1 MLFTAQKDVEEEKIK
16 INYINYINYF
26 FALKKNFIYFIN
38 TVLTS
43 FLRSN
48 ELINQLN

>member
-16 INYINYINYF
+16 INYINYF
-26 FALKKNFIYFIN
+26 FALKKDFNYFMNTFI
-38 TVLTS
+38 TS

>member
-1 MLFTAQKDVEEEKIK
+1 MFFTAQKDVEEEKIK
-16 INYINYINYF
+16 INYF
-26 FALKKNFIYFIN
+26 FALKKDFNYFMN
-38 TVLTS
+38 TFLTS

>member
-16 INYINYINYF
+16 NNPIRYS
-26 FALKKNFIYFIN
+26 FALKNDYIYFIN
-38 TVLTS
+38 TLFTS

>member
-16 INYINYINYF
+16 NNHINF
-26 FALKKNFIYFIN
+26 FFTLKIDFIYFMN
-38 TVLTS
+38 TFLTS

>member
-1 MLFTAQKDVEEEKIK
+1 MFFTAQKDVEEEKIK
-16 INYINYINYF
+16 NNYINYF
-26 FALKKNFIYFIN
+26 FTLKKDFIYFVN
-38 TVLTS
+38 TLLTS

>member
-1 MLFTAQKDVEEEKIK
+1 MFFTAQKDVEEEKIK
-16 INYINYINYF
+16 INFINYF
-26 FALKKNFIYFIN
+26 FALKKDFIYFIN
-38 TVLTS
+38 TFLAS